1 MGEMR
6 TSTVLD
12 ESVAAGATSATPA
25 GGAEQE
31 AIVVYW
37 IMTNA
42 TNKNDIGTPEVRAID
57 PAGNVLHDPLTPEVI
72 STKSLNGTV
81 ATYAAR
87 YDTRAIT
94 RVEVSV
100 TNGAASARD
109 TKIYVNHYW
118 S

>member
-1 MGEMR
+1 MR

-12 ESVAAGATSATPA
+12 DSVDSGDTIDVTA

-37 IMTNA
+37 CMTNA
-42 TNKNDIGTPEVRAID
+42 TNKNDLGSPEVRGID
-57 PAGNVLHDPLTPEVI
+57 PLGNVLGDPLTPEVI
-72 STKSLNGTV
+72 STKALDGSV

-87 YDTRAIT
+87 YDSRALT
-94 RVEVSV
+94 RVQISI
-100 TNGAASARD
+100 TNNAATARD
-109 TKIYVNHYW
+109 TKVLVNHYW